1 MKSADTRS
9 CGAVSGPTVASAA
22 PAVPDKSI
30 AILFLGLGDKEHAME
45 ALERA
50 YRIDAGYD
58 LFLIKVDP
66 MLDDLRGDP
75 RFEALAGKI
84 LAPKS

>member
-1 MKSADTRS
+1 MD
-9 CGAVSGPTVASAA
+9 
-22 PAVPDKSI
+22 
-30 AILFLGLGDKEHAME
+30 

-50 YRIDAGYD
+50 YGVDAGYD

-66 MLDDLRGDP
+66 ILDDLRGHP
-75 RFEALAGKI
+75 RFEALMQKI